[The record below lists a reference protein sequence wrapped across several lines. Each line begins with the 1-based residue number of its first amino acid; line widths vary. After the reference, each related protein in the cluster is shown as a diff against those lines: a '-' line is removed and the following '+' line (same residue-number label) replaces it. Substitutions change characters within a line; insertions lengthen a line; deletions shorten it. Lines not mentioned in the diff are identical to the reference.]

1 MMFLYHKGKTLW
13 ARSCFSTPR
22 FQFFPHTLLMDVANN
37 ALKESAKINVTKYGY
52 ISPLVYQRYVEPQE
66 KALELRYRN
75 RTRRNVSRST
85 SPGMVEKMKQM
96 LNRGQ
101 TNVQMLG
108 GSKKMKLRSR
118 NRRR

>member
-1 MMFLYHKGKTLW
+1 ME
-13 ARSCFSTPR
+13 
-22 FQFFPHTLLMDVANN
+22 VADN

-52 ISPLVYQRYVEPQE
+52 VSPLVYQRYVEPQE

-96 LNRGQ
+96 LNVGRPP
-101 TNVQMLG
+101 MLG

-118 NRRR
+118 KHRRR